1 MPSWRSAAC
10 TVWFLPRVPCASASA
25 KPAVRALMAPS
36 KHLLVAAGV
45 ATIAV
50 GAAWYLS
57 SRRRRAPKAAASPKA
72 AKPPCCKGAAPAEKP
87 EAAAAPQLTEE
98 EQRRMAA
105 MQAATSAK
113 ERGNKRFQ
121 GRQYQL
127 VRVP

>member
-1 MPSWRSAAC
+1 
-10 TVWFLPRVPCASASA
+10 
-25 KPAVRALMAPS
+25 MAPSS

-57 SRRRRAPKAAASPKA
+57 SRRRRAPKAAASPTA
-72 AKPPCCKGAAPAEKP
+72 AKAPPCCATSAEKP

-98 EQRRMAA
+98 EQQRGAA
-105 MQAATSAK
+105 MQEAVKAK

-127 VRVP
+127 VRVPCHSPGASLPHRILRSW